1 MKKFLLALVAVIV
14 CVVSFCACNGTA
26 QSFVFGTFLEIDY
39 KGLKNPSEKIED
51 YFDDLERWLSPTVEG
66 SYIYRIN
73 HAKAGE
79 SVECNSVVME
89 IMRTAEKVYRA
100 SNGAYDPSI
109 YPLVRLWNFSG
120 DLYSTVIAKKPP
132 TDEEI
137 EKAKALV
144 GLDNAFTID
153 YENCTVTKNEGY
165 DDAML
170 DFGGVAKGYAVDTA
184 EDDVDC
190 KALINLGGNIV
201 ACNETYT
208 IGIGNPRETGTSY
221 FGSLT
226 LEAGECISTS
236 GDYERYYDYDGVRYH
251 HIINP
256 YTGRPSDSGVISVSV
271 ITSDGALG
279 DAVATAVLVLGKDAG
294 KELLETLS
302 LRAVIISEDLSYE
315 VVGNVDFSKK

>member
-1 MKKFLLALVAVIV
+1 MKKIVLALVAIIV

-39 KGLKNPSEKIED
+39 KGLKNPSDEIEG
-51 YFDDLERWLSPTVEG
+51 YFDNLESWLSPTVEG

-79 SVECNSVVME
+79 SIECNATVMA
-89 IMRTAEKVYRA
+89 IMRTAEKVYHA

-120 DLYSTVIAKKPP
+120 DLYSMVIAKQPP

-137 EKAKALV
+137 ERAKTLV
-144 GLDNAFTID
+144 GLDRAFAID
-153 YENCTVTKNEGY
+153 YENNTITKNEGY

-184 EDDVDC
+184 EDNVDC

-201 ACNETYT
+201 ACSDSYI
-208 IGIGNPRETGTSY
+208 IGIGNPRESETSY

-226 LEAGECISTS
+226 LSAGECISTS
-236 GDYERYYDYDGVRYH
+236 GDYERYYDYEGVRYH

-256 YTGRPSDSGVISVSV
+256 ATGRPSESGVISVSV
-271 ITSDGALG
+271 VTTDGALG
-279 DAVATAVLVLGKDAG
+279 DAVATAVLVLGLDLG
-294 KELLETLS
+294 TELLQELS
-302 LRAVIISEDLSYE
+302 LSAVIITSDLNYK
-315 VVGNVDFSKK
+315 VVGNIDFAKK